1 MLCANVTVEDIGV
14 IKSCPYHVVPGCHR
28 DARSPLEYFGH
39 LLFGLLVVLILTIA
53 LPYSTPF
60 LFLAKPTWFVRVKL
74 KFQDQS
80 ASIKLCVVMQY
91 YTSFSVEKAVL
102 VAGVSVSRVQECLCR
117 NLH

>member
-1 MLCANVTVEDIGV
+1 MLLTQLIKILSCTVFFFFFWSCWNVLCANVTVEDIGV

-60 LFLAKPTWFVRVKL
+60 LFLAKLTWFVRVK
-74 KFQDQS
+74 
-80 ASIKLCVVMQY
+80 
-91 YTSFSVEKAVL
+91 
-102 VAGVSVSRVQECLCR
+102 
-117 NLH
+117 